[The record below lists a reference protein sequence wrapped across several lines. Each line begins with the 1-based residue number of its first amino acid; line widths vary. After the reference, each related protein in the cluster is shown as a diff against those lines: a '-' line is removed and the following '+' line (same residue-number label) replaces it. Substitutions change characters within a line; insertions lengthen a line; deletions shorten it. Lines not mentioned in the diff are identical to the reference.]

1 MNASQNAG
9 SAKPKVLV
17 IDDVPT
23 NLDILIEHLHD
34 ESLEL
39 VVALSGEEGLK
50 LAKALSP
57 DLILLDVMMP
67 GMDGYTMCRLLK
79 QNPLTKEIPVV
90 FLTARD
96 DPTDVEFGF
105 ALGAVDYIHKPFNVS
120 ILKARVRSHLALKRK
135 SDQLI
140 KLAGTDPLTGIA
152 NRRQF
157 DATLEREWMRAQ
169 RNNTALSIIM
179 IDVDFFKRYNDHYG
193 HVAGDN
199 CLKRVAMAMQRALN
213 RPADLLA
220 RYGGEEFVALLP
232 ETDMVEVITVAERI
246 RKAVYDLALEHG
258 ASPVCSSV
266 TISLGGATALP
277 AGLQD
282 KEALLTQA
290 DDQLYLAK
298 QAGRNC
304 VSLATLTPKR
314 SQTKAS
320 NQARSENPTRP
331 NGQAGLVQQIASF
344 RR

>member
-1 MNASQNAG
+1 MNSFQNLG

-17 IDDVPT
+17 VDDVPT
-23 NLDILIEHLHD
+23 NLDILIEHLYD

-50 LAKALSP
+50 LAKTLLP

-67 GMDGYTMCRLLK
+67 GIDGYTMCRLLK

-169 RNNTALSIIM
+169 RNNTALSVIM
-179 IDVDFFKRYNDHYG
+179 MDVDFFKRYNDHYG

-199 CLKRVAMAMQRALN
+199 CLKRVALAMQTSLN
-213 RPADLLA
+213 RPGDLLA
-220 RYGGEEFVALLP
+220 RYGGEEFIALLP
-232 ETDMVEVITVAERI
+232 ETDMVEVITVAERL
-246 RKAVYDLALEHG
+246 RKAVYQLALEHS
-258 ASPVCSSV
+258 ASLACGLVS
-266 TISLGGATALP
+266 ISLGGATALP
-277 AGLQD
+277 ASLQD
-282 KEALLTQA
+282 KEALITQA

-314 SQTKAS
+314 SQAKLNRQAKS
-320 NQARSENPTRP
+320 GNQIRSS
-331 NGQAGLVQQIASF
+331 GQAGLVKQIVDF

>member
-1 MNASQNAG
+1 MNSFQNSG

-17 IDDVPT
+17 VDDVPT

-50 LAKALSP
+50 LAKDVLP

-67 GMDGYTMCRLLK
+67 GMDGYSMCRLLK
-79 QNPLTKEIPVV
+79 QDPQLKEIPVV

-135 SDQLI
+135 SDQLV

-169 RNNTALSIIM
+169 RNNTALSVIM
-179 IDVDFFKRYNDHYG
+179 MDVDFFKRYNDHYG

-199 CLKRVAMAMQRALN
+199 CLKRVTLALQAALN
-213 RPADLLA
+213 RPGDLLA
-220 RYGGEEFVALLP
+220 RYGGEEFVTLLP
-232 ETDMVEVITVAERI
+232 ETDMIEVITVAERL
-246 RKAVYDLALEHG
+246 RKAVYQLALEHG
-258 ASPVCSSV
+258 ASPASGFV

-277 AGLQD
+277 ANQQS
-282 KEALLTQA
+282 KEALIAQA
-290 DDQLYLAK
+290 DEQLYLAK
-298 QAGRNC
+298 HAGRNC
-304 VSLATLTPKR
+304 VSLATLSSKH
-314 SQTKAS
+314 
-320 NQARSENPTRP
+320 NQARFNSQPQMT
-331 NGQAGLVQQIASF
+331 GQVVNF